1 MSQSYRNSP
10 KNISPFWII
19 AQKKLSFCTKWD
31 KVSKNELI
39 CWCFSLMWRVELVYL
54 HIKRNCVRKN
64 LEDIMIEENII
75 KIYENSFRENWN
87 LPALT
92 DYTDKKTLTYGEFAE
107 RIAML
112 HELYRRCGV
121 KRGEKIALIGKNTSE
136 WITTFIGTI
145 TYGAVIVPILQEF
158 NPNDV
163 QHIVNHSGS
172 VLMFCSNSIWENL
185 DASALRNVRAVIGL
199 DKSDLLAQRTGE
211 AIGNE
216 LTALQKNFY
225 TKYKSGFGRSDVK
238 FADVSNNELMILNY
252 TSGTTGFSKGVMIT
266 GNNIAGNVVFGIKQ
280 KLHYKGSKC
289 LSFLPLAHAYGC
301 AFDLLT
307 PLAVGTHITLLG
319 RIPSPKIMLK
329 ALAEVKPNLI
339 ICVPLILEKIY
350 RKQIVPKISKGF
362 ARWAL
367 AIPLLDRTVYGKIR
381 QTLIEAFGGNF
392 EQVIVGGAPLNKEV
406 EEFLYKIKFP
416 FTVGYGM
423 TECAP
428 LVSYTH
434 WSQFKLH
441 SAGKVLP
448 GIMEAKVLSS
458 DPQNIPGEI
467 YVRGENVM
475 RGYYNNAEATDR
487 VLYDDG
493 WLNTGDMGTMDADGT
508 IYIKGRSK
516 TMILTANGQNVYP
529 EEIESK
535 LNNMPYVMESL
546 IVEREGKIV
555 ALVYPDY
562 EKMDAEGLTREKLPE
577 VMEVVRKDLNKLLAP
592 YEQVTKIQL
601 FANEFEKTP
610 KRSIKRF
617 LYTN

>member
-1 MSQSYRNSP
+1 M
-10 KNISPFWII
+10 K
-19 AQKKLSFCTKWD
+19 
-31 KVSKNELI
+31 
-39 CWCFSLMWRVELVYL
+39 
-54 HIKRNCVRKN
+54 
-64 LEDIMIEENII
+64 ENII
-75 KIYENSFRENWN
+75 KIYENSFKENWN

-92 DYTDKKTLTYGEFAE
+92 DYTEKKTMTYGDFAE
-107 RIAML
+107 KIAML
-112 HELYRRCGV
+112 HELYRRCNI
-121 KRGEKIALIGKNTSE
+121 KRGDKIALIGKNTSE
-136 WITTFIGTI
+136 WITVFMGTI

-158 NPNDV
+158 NPHDV
-163 QHIVNHSGS
+163 QHIVNHSGA
-172 VLMFCSNSIWENL
+172 VLMFSSHSIWENL
-185 DASALRNVRAVIGL
+185 DASALKNVRAVIAVE
-199 DKSDLLAQRTGE
+199 DNKLLAQRTGE
-211 AIGNE
+211 AIGAE
-216 LTALQKNFY
+216 LDNLSKNFY
-225 TKYKSGFGRSDVK
+225 TLHKQVFNRSCLR
-238 FADVSNNELMILNY
+238 FADVSNDELMILNY

-266 GNNIAGNVVFGIKQ
+266 GNNIAGNVVFGMKQ
-280 KLHYKGSKC
+280 NLHYRGSRC

-319 RIPSPKIMLK
+319 KIPSPKIILK
-329 ALAEVKPNLI
+329 SMAEVKPNLI

-350 RKQIVPKISKGF
+350 RKQILPMISKGMM
-362 ARWAL
+362 RWAM
-367 AIPLLDRTVYGKIR
+367 AIPLLDKTIYGKIR
-381 QTLIEAFGGNF
+381 QKLVEAFGGCF

-428 LVSYTH
+428 LVSYTY
-434 WSQFKLH
+434 WKDFKLH
-441 SAGKVLP
+441 SSGKVLP
-448 GIMEAKVLSS
+448 GIMQAKIMSS

-467 YVRGENVM
+467 HVRGENVM
-475 RGYYNNAEATDR
+475 KGYYNNTEATDK

-516 TMILTANGQNVYP
+516 TMILTASGQNVYP

-546 IVEREGKIV
+546 IVERDGKIV
-555 ALVYPDY
+555 GLVYPDY
-562 EKMDAEGLTREKLPE
+562 DKMDTDGMTRDKLPE
-577 VMEVVRKDLNKLLAP
+577 VMDVVRKDLNKLLAP
-592 YEQVTKIQL
+592 YEQVAKIQL

>member
-1 MSQSYRNSP
+1 M
-10 KNISPFWII
+10 
-19 AQKKLSFCTKWD
+19 
-31 KVSKNELI
+31 
-39 CWCFSLMWRVELVYL
+39 
-54 HIKRNCVRKN
+54 IK
-64 LEDIMIEENII
+64 ENII
-75 KIYENSFRENWN
+75 KIYENSFKENWN

-92 DYTDKKTLTYGEFAE
+92 DYTEKKTMTYGDFAE
-107 RIAML
+107 KIAML
-112 HELYRRCGV
+112 HELYRRCNIKHGD
-121 KRGEKIALIGKNTSE
+121 KIALIGKNTSE
-136 WITTFIGTI
+136 WITVFMGTI

-158 NPNDV
+158 NPHDV
-163 QHIVNHSGS
+163 QHIVNHSGA
-172 VLMFCSNSIWENL
+172 VLMFSSHSIWENL
-185 DASALRNVRAVIGL
+185 DAASLRNVRAVIAIE
-199 DKSDLLAQRTGE
+199 DNKLLAQRTGE
-211 AIGNE
+211 TIGTE
-216 LTALQKNFY
+216 LDNLSKNFY
-225 TKYKSGFGRSDVK
+225 ALHKRVFNRSCLR
-238 FADVSNNELMILNY
+238 FAEVSNNELMILNY

-280 KLHYKGSKC
+280 NLHYRGSRC

-319 RIPSPKIMLK
+319 KIPSPKIILK
-329 ALAEVKPNLI
+329 SMAEVKPNLI

-350 RKQIVPKISKGF
+350 RKQILPMISKGMV
-362 ARWAL
+362 RWAL
-367 AIPLLDRTVYGKIR
+367 AVPLLDKTIYGKIR
-381 QTLIEAFGGNF
+381 QKLVDAFGGCF

-428 LVSYTH
+428 LVSYTY
-434 WSQFKLH
+434 WKDFKLH

-458 DPQNIPGEI
+458 DPKNVPGEI
-467 YVRGENVM
+467 WVRGENVM
-475 RGYYNNAEATDR
+475 KGYYNNTEATDR

-493 WLNTGDMGTMDADGT
+493 WLNTGDMGTMDEDGT

-516 TMILTANGQNVYP
+516 TMILTASGQNVYP

-555 ALVYPDY
+555 GLVYPDY
-562 EKMDAEGLTREKLPE
+562 DKMDADGMTRDKLPE

-592 YEQVTKIQL
+592 YEQVAKIQL

>member
-1 MSQSYRNSP
+1 M
-10 KNISPFWII
+10 
-19 AQKKLSFCTKWD
+19 
-31 KVSKNELI
+31 
-39 CWCFSLMWRVELVYL
+39 
-54 HIKRNCVRKN
+54 IK
-64 LEDIMIEENII
+64 ENII
-75 KIYENSFRENWN
+75 KIYENSFKENWN

-92 DYTDKKTLTYGEFAE
+92 DYSSRKTITYGDFAE

-112 HELYRRCGV
+112 HELYRRCNI
-121 KRGEKIALIGKNTSE
+121 KRGDKIALIGKNTSD
-136 WITTFIGTI
+136 WITIFIGTI

-172 VLMFCSNSIWENL
+172 VLLFSSYSIWENL
-185 DASALRNVRAVIGL
+185 DASALKNVRGVISL
-199 DKSDLLAQRTGE
+199 DDHKILAQRTGE
-211 AIGNE
+211 NISKE
-216 LTALQKNFY
+216 LDNLSRNFY
-225 TKYKSGFGRSDVK
+225 ALYKTVFNRSCVR
-238 FADVSNNELMILNY
+238 FADVSNQEVMIINY

-280 KLHYKGSKC
+280 NLHYKGSRC

-319 RIPSPKIMLK
+319 KIPSPKIILK
-329 ALAEVKPNLI
+329 AMAEVKPNLI

-350 RKQIVPKISKGF
+350 RKQIVPLISTGM

-367 AIPLLDRTVYGKIR
+367 AVPLLDRTIYGKIR
-381 QTLIEAFGGNF
+381 QKLVDAFGGCF

-428 LVSYTH
+428 LVSYAH
-434 WSQFKLH
+434 WKSFKLH
-441 SAGKVLP
+441 SAGRVLP
-448 GIMEAKVLSS
+448 GIMEAKVLSP
-458 DPQNIPGEI
+458 DPQNVPGEI
-467 YVRGENVM
+467 LIKGENVM
-475 RGYYNNAEATDR
+475 KGYYNNTEATDR

-493 WLNTGDMGTMDADGT
+493 WLNTGDMGTIDPDGT

-555 ALVYPDY
+555 GLVYPDY
-562 EKMDAEGLTREKLPE
+562 DKMDSDGMTRDKLPE
-577 VMEVVRKDLNKLLAP
+577 VMEVIRKDLNKLLAP
-592 YEQVTKIQL
+592 YEQVTRIQL

>member
-1 MSQSYRNSP
+1 
-10 KNISPFWII
+10 
-19 AQKKLSFCTKWD
+19 
-31 KVSKNELI
+31 
-39 CWCFSLMWRVELVYL
+39 
-54 HIKRNCVRKN
+54 
-64 LEDIMIEENII
+64 MIEENII
-75 KIYENSFRENWN
+75 KIYENSFKENWN

-92 DYTDKKTLTYGEFAE
+92 DYSEKKTMTYGDFAE
-107 RIAML
+107 KIAML
-112 HELYRRCGV
+112 HEFYRRCNV
-121 KRGEKIALIGKNTSE
+121 KRGDKIALIGKNTSE
-136 WITTFIGTI
+136 WITIFMGTI

-172 VLMFCSNSIWENL
+172 VLMFSSHSIWENL
-185 DASALRNVRAVIGL
+185 DASALRNIRAVIAL
-199 DKSDLLAQRTGE
+199 EDDALLAQRTGE
-211 AIGNE
+211 TIGVE
-216 LTALQKNFY
+216 LTNMRKNFFA
-225 TKYKSGFGRSDVK
+225 KYKSGFSRSCVK
-238 FADVSNNELMILNY
+238 FADVSNRELMVLNY

-266 GNNIAGNVVFGIKQ
+266 GNNIAGNVTFGIQ
-280 KLHYKGSKC
+280 QNLHYKGSRC

-307 PLAVGTHITLLG
+307 PLAIGTHITLLG
-319 RIPSPKIMLK
+319 KIPSPKIILK
-329 ALAEVKPNLI
+329 AMAEVKPNLI
-339 ICVPLILEKIY
+339 ISVPLILEKIY
-350 RKQIVPKISKGF
+350 RKQIVPMLSKGMM
-362 ARWAL
+362 RWAL
-367 AIPLLDRTVYGKIR
+367 AIPLLDRTIYGKIR
-381 QTLIEAFGGNF
+381 QKLVDAFGGCF
-392 EQVIVGGAPLNKEV
+392 EEIIIGGAPLNKEV
-406 EEFLYKIKFP
+406 EEFLHKIKFP

-434 WSQFKLH
+434 WKEFKLH

-458 DPQNIPGEI
+458 DPKNVPGEI
-467 YVRGENVM
+467 LVRGENVM
-475 RGYYNNAEATDR
+475 MGYYNNTEATDR

-493 WLNTGDMGTMDADGT
+493 WLNTGDMGTMDEDGT

-562 EKMDAEGLTREKLPE
+562 EKMDGDGLTRDKLPE

>member
-1 MSQSYRNSP
+1 M
-10 KNISPFWII
+10 
-19 AQKKLSFCTKWD
+19 
-31 KVSKNELI
+31 
-39 CWCFSLMWRVELVYL
+39 LV
-54 HIKRNCVRKN
+54 HK
-64 LEDIMIEENII
+64 EDIMIEENII
-75 KIYENSFRENWN
+75 KIYENSFKENWN

-92 DYTDKKTLTYGEFAE
+92 DYSEKRTMTYGDFAE
-107 RIAML
+107 KIAML
-112 HELYRRCGV
+112 HEFYRRCNI
-121 KRGEKIALIGKNTSE
+121 KRGDKIALIGKNTGE
-136 WITTFIGTI
+136 WIVVFIGTI
-145 TYGAVIVPILQEF
+145 TYGAIIVPILQEF
-158 NPNDV
+158 NPHDV
-163 QHIVNHSGS
+163 QHIVNHSGA
-172 VLMFCSNSIWENL
+172 VMMFSSHSIWENL
-185 DASALRNVRAVIGL
+185 DAATLRNVRGVIAL
-199 DKSDLLAQRTGE
+199 EDNTLLAQRTGE
-211 AIGNE
+211 SIGTE
-216 LTALQKNFY
+216 LTNMQKNFFA
-225 TKYKSGFGRSDVK
+225 KYKQGFTRSSIK
-238 FADVSNNELMILNY
+238 FADVHNREVMIINY

-266 GNNIAGNVVFGIKQ
+266 GNNIAGNVVFGMKQ
-280 KLHYKGSKC
+280 NLHYKGSRC

-319 RIPSPKIMLK
+319 KIPSPKIIMK
-329 ALAEVKPNLI
+329 AMAEVKPSLI

-350 RKQIVPKISKGF
+350 RKQIVPMISKGML
-362 ARWAL
+362 RWAL
-367 AIPLLDRTVYGKIR
+367 AIPLLDKTIYGKIR
-381 QTLIEAFGGNF
+381 QKLVDAFGGCF

-434 WSQFKLH
+434 WKSFKLH
-441 SAGKVLP
+441 SAGKILP
-448 GIMEAKVLSS
+448 GIMEVKILSD

-467 YVRGENVM
+467 LVKGENVM
-475 RGYYNNAEATDR
+475 KGYYNNTEATDR

-493 WLNTGDMGTMDADGT
+493 WLNTGDMGTVDKDGT

-546 IVEREGKIV
+546 VVERDGKLV
-555 ALVYPDY
+555 GLVYPDY
-562 EKMDAEGLTREKLPE
+562 DKMDAEGMTRDKLPE
-577 VMEVVRKDLNKLLAP
+577 VMEVVRKELNKYLAP
-592 YEQVTKIQL
+592 YEQVTRIQL

>member
-1 MSQSYRNSP
+1 
-10 KNISPFWII
+10 
-19 AQKKLSFCTKWD
+19 
-31 KVSKNELI
+31 
-39 CWCFSLMWRVELVYL
+39 
-54 HIKRNCVRKN
+54 
-64 LEDIMIEENII
+64 MIEQNII
-75 KIYENSFRENWN
+75 KIYENSFKENWN

-92 DYTDKKTLTYGEFAE
+92 DYSGNKTMTYGDFAE
-107 RIAML
+107 KIAML
-112 HELYRRCGV
+112 HELYRRCNV
-121 KRGEKIALIGKNTSE
+121 KRGDKIALIGKNTSE
-136 WITTFIGTI
+136 WITVFIGTI
-145 TYGAVIVPILQEF
+145 TYGAIIVPILQEF

-163 QHIVNHSGS
+163 QHIVNHSGA
-172 VLMFCSNSIWENL
+172 VMMFSSHSIWENL
-185 DASALRNVRAVIGL
+185 DASALRNVRSVIAL
-199 DKSDLLAQRTGE
+199 EDHKILAQRTGE
-211 AIGNE
+211 NISAE
-216 LTALQKNFY
+216 LDNLTKNFNAL
-225 TKYKSGFGRSDVK
+225 YKNVFNRNCLR
-238 FADVSNNELMILNY
+238 FADVDNSEVMIINY
-252 TSGTTGFSKGVMIT
+252 TSGTTGFSKGVMLT
-266 GNNIAGNVVFGIKQ
+266 GNNIAGNVVFGMQ
-280 KLHYKGSKC
+280 QNLHYKGSRC

-319 RIPSPKIMLK
+319 KIPSPKIIMK
-329 ALAEVKPNLI
+329 AMAEVKPNLI

-350 RKQIVPKISKGF
+350 RKQIVPMISTGMM
-362 ARWAL
+362 RWAL
-367 AIPLLDRTVYGKIR
+367 AIPLLDKTIYAKIR
-381 QTLIEAFGGNF
+381 QKLVEAFGGCF

-434 WSQFKLH
+434 WKSFKLH
-441 SAGKVLP
+441 SAGRILP
-448 GIMEAKVLSS
+448 GIMEAKIISPDS
-458 DPQNIPGEI
+458 ENIPGEI
-467 YVRGENVM
+467 HLRGENVM
-475 RGYYNNAEATDR
+475 KGYYKNTEATDK

-493 WLNTGDMGTMDADGT
+493 WLNTGDMGTIDKDGT

-546 IVEREGKIV
+546 VVERDGKLV

-562 EKMDAEGLTREKLPE
+562 EKMDSDGLTRDKLPE
-577 VMEVVRKDLNKLLAP
+577 TMEEVRKDLNKLLAP

-601 FANEFEKTP
+601 TPNEFEKTP

>member
-1 MSQSYRNSP
+1 
-10 KNISPFWII
+10 
-19 AQKKLSFCTKWD
+19 
-31 KVSKNELI
+31 
-39 CWCFSLMWRVELVYL
+39 
-54 HIKRNCVRKN
+54 
-64 LEDIMIEENII
+64 MIEENII
-75 KIYENSFRENWN
+75 KIYENSFKDNWT

-92 DYTDKKTLTYGEFAE
+92 DYSDKKTMTYGDFAE

-112 HELYRRCGV
+112 HELYFRCGV
-121 KRGEKIALIGKNTSE
+121 KKGDKIALIGKNTSE
-136 WITTFIGTI
+136 WITVFIGTI

-163 QHIVNHSGS
+163 QHIINHSGS
-172 VLMFCSNSIWENL
+172 VMMFCTHSIWEHL
-185 DASALRNVRAVIGL
+185 DAKSLRNVRAVVAL
-199 DKSDLLAQRTGE
+199 DDSTLLAQRTNE
-211 AIGNE
+211 KIGNE
-216 LTALQKNFY
+216 LSSLKKNFY
-225 TKYKSGFGRSDVK
+225 AKYKSGYSRSDVK
-238 FADVSNNELMILNY
+238 FANVSNKELMILNY

-280 KLHYKGSKC
+280 HLHYKGSKC

-350 RKQIVPKISKGF
+350 RKQIVPKISTGL
-362 ARWAL
+362 ARWVL
-367 AIPLLDRTVYGKIR
+367 AIPLLDRTVHNKIR
-381 QTLIEAFGGNF
+381 QTLIDAFGGEF

-406 EEFLYKIKFP
+406 EEFLHKIKFP

-434 WSQFKLH
+434 WKEFKLH

-448 GIMEAKVLSS
+448 GIMEVKVLSN
-458 DPQNIPGEI
+458 DPANIPGEI

-475 RGYYNNAEATDR
+475 MGYYNNQDATDR
-487 VLYDDG
+487 VLYEDG
-493 WLNTGDMGTMDADGT
+493 WLNTGDMGTIDPDGT

-535 LNNMPYVMESL
+535 LNNMPFVLESL

-562 EKMDAEGLTREKLPE
+562 EKMDAEGMTRDQLPE
-577 VMEVVRKDLNKLLAP
+577 VMEGIRKELNKLLAP
-592 YEQVTKIQL
+592 YEQVTKIIL
-601 FANEFEKTP
+601 SPNEFEKTP

>member
-1 MSQSYRNSP
+1 
-10 KNISPFWII
+10 
-19 AQKKLSFCTKWD
+19 
-31 KVSKNELI
+31 
-39 CWCFSLMWRVELVYL
+39 
-54 HIKRNCVRKN
+54 
-64 LEDIMIEENII
+64 MIEENII
-75 KIYENSFRENWN
+75 KIYENSLKENWN

-92 DYTDKKTLTYGEFAE
+92 DYTEKKTITYGDFAE
-107 RIAML
+107 KIAIL
-112 HELYRRCGV
+112 HELYRRCNIKKGD
-121 KRGEKIALIGKNTSE
+121 KIALIGKNTSD
-136 WITTFIGTI
+136 WITVFMGTI
-145 TYGAVIVPILQEF
+145 TYGAIIVPILQEF

-163 QHIVNHSGS
+163 QHIINHSGS
-172 VLMFCSNSIWENL
+172 VMLFASNYIWDNL
-185 DASALRNVRAVIGL
+185 DESALKNVRGVISLESG
-199 DKSDLLAQRTGE
+199 KLLAQRTGE
-211 AIGNE
+211 KISGE
-216 LTALQKNFY
+216 LDNLRKNFNALH
-225 TKYKSGFGRSDVK
+225 KNVFNRNCLR
-238 FADVSNNELMILNY
+238 FAEVDNSEVMIINY
-252 TSGTTGFSKGVMIT
+252 TSGTTGFSKGVMLT
-266 GNNIAGNVVFGIKQ
+266 GNNIAGNVVFGMKQ
-280 KLHYKGSKC
+280 NLHYKGSRC

-319 RIPSPKIMLK
+319 KIPSPMIIMK
-329 ALAEVKPNLI
+329 AMAEVKPSLI

-350 RKQIVPKISKGF
+350 RKQIVPMISKGMM
-362 ARWAL
+362 RWAL
-367 AIPLLDRTVYGKIR
+367 QIPLLDMTIYSKIR
-381 QTLIEAFGGNF
+381 QKLVEAFGGCF

-434 WSQFKLH
+434 WKSFKLH
-441 SAGKVLP
+441 SAGRVLP
-448 GIMEAKVLSS
+448 GIMEAKVISP
-458 DPQNIPGEI
+458 DPKNIPGEI
-467 YVRGENVM
+467 HLRGENVM
-475 RGYYNNAEATDR
+475 KGYYKNTEATDK

-493 WLNTGDMGTMDADGT
+493 WLNTGDMGTIDEDGT

-516 TMILTANGQNVYP
+516 TMILTSNGQNVYP

-562 EKMDAEGLTREKLPE
+562 EKMDREGLTRDKLPE
-577 VMEVVRKDLNKLLAP
+577 IMEENRKDLNKLLAP

-601 FANEFEKTP
+601 NPNEFEKTP

>member
-1 MSQSYRNSP
+1 
-10 KNISPFWII
+10 
-19 AQKKLSFCTKWD
+19 
-31 KVSKNELI
+31 
-39 CWCFSLMWRVELVYL
+39 
-54 HIKRNCVRKN
+54 
-64 LEDIMIEENII
+64 MIEQNII
-75 KIYENSFRENWN
+75 KIYENSFKENWN

-92 DYTDKKTLTYGEFAE
+92 DYSGNKTMTYGDFAE
-107 RIAML
+107 KIAML
-112 HELYRRCGV
+112 HEFYRRCNV
-121 KRGEKIALIGKNTSE
+121 KRGDKIALIGKNTSE
-136 WITTFIGTI
+136 WITVFIGTI
-145 TYGAVIVPILQEF
+145 TYGAIIVPILQEF

-163 QHIVNHSGS
+163 QHIVNHSGA
-172 VLMFCSNSIWENL
+172 VMMFSSHSIWENL
-185 DASALRNVRAVIGL
+185 DASALRNVRFVIAL
-199 DKSDLLAQRTGE
+199 EDHKILAQRTGE
-211 AIGNE
+211 NISAE
-216 LTALQKNFY
+216 LDNLTKNFNAL
-225 TKYKSGFGRSDVK
+225 YKNVFNRNCLR
-238 FADVSNNELMILNY
+238 FADVDNSEVMIINY
-252 TSGTTGFSKGVMIT
+252 TSGTTGFSKGVMLT
-266 GNNIAGNVVFGIKQ
+266 GNNIAGNVVFGMQ
-280 KLHYKGSKC
+280 QNLHYKGSRC

-319 RIPSPKIMLK
+319 KIPSPKIIMK
-329 ALAEVKPNLI
+329 AMAEVKPNLI

-350 RKQIVPKISKGF
+350 RKQIVPMISTGMM
-362 ARWAL
+362 RWAL
-367 AIPLLDRTVYGKIR
+367 AIPLLDKTIYAKIR
-381 QTLIEAFGGNF
+381 QKLVEAFGGCF

-434 WSQFKLH
+434 WKSFKLH
-441 SAGKVLP
+441 SAGRILP
-448 GIMEAKVLSS
+448 GIMEAKIISP
-458 DPQNIPGEI
+458 DPENIPGEI
-467 YVRGENVM
+467 HLRGENVM
-475 RGYYNNAEATDR
+475 KGYYKNTEATDK

-493 WLNTGDMGTMDADGT
+493 WLNTGDMGTIDKDGT

-546 IVEREGKIV
+546 VVERDGKLV

-562 EKMDAEGLTREKLPE
+562 EKMDSDGLTRDKLPE
-577 VMEVVRKDLNKLLAP
+577 TMEEVRKDLNKLLAP

-601 FANEFEKTP
+601 TPNEFEKTP

>member
-1 MSQSYRNSP
+1 
-10 KNISPFWII
+10 
-19 AQKKLSFCTKWD
+19 
-31 KVSKNELI
+31 
-39 CWCFSLMWRVELVYL
+39 
-54 HIKRNCVRKN
+54 
-64 LEDIMIEENII
+64 MIEQNII
-75 KIYENSFRENWN
+75 KIYENSFKENWN

-92 DYTDKKTLTYGEFAE
+92 DYSGNKTMTYGDFAE
-107 RIAML
+107 KIAML
-112 HELYRRCGV
+112 HELYRRCNV
-121 KRGEKIALIGKNTSE
+121 KRGDKIALIGKNTSE
-136 WITTFIGTI
+136 WITVFMGTI
-145 TYGAVIVPILQEF
+145 TYGAIIVPILQEF

-163 QHIVNHSGS
+163 QHIVNHSGA
-172 VLMFCSNSIWENL
+172 VMMFSSHSIWENL
-185 DASALRNVRAVIGL
+185 DASALKNVRSVIAL
-199 DKSDLLAQRTGE
+199 EDHKILAQRTGE
-211 AIGNE
+211 NISAE
-216 LTALQKNFY
+216 LDNLTKNFNAL
-225 TKYKSGFGRSDVK
+225 YKNVFNRNCLR
-238 FADVSNNELMILNY
+238 FADVDNSEVMIINY
-252 TSGTTGFSKGVMIT
+252 TSGTTGFSKGVMLT
-266 GNNIAGNVVFGIKQ
+266 GNNIAGNVVFGMQ
-280 KLHYKGSKC
+280 QNLHYKGSRC

-319 RIPSPKIMLK
+319 KIPSPKIIMK
-329 ALAEVKPNLI
+329 AMAEVKPNLI

-350 RKQIVPKISKGF
+350 RKQIVPMISTGMM
-362 ARWAL
+362 RWAL
-367 AIPLLDRTVYGKIR
+367 AIPLLDKTIYAKIR
-381 QTLIEAFGGNF
+381 QKLVEAFGGCF

-434 WSQFKLH
+434 WKSFKLH
-441 SAGKVLP
+441 SAGRILP
-448 GIMEAKVLSS
+448 GIMEAKILSP
-458 DPQNIPGEI
+458 DPENIPGEI
-467 YVRGENVM
+467 HLRGENVM
-475 RGYYNNAEATDR
+475 KGYYKNTEATDK

-493 WLNTGDMGTMDADGT
+493 WLNTGDMGTIDKDGT

-516 TMILTANGQNVYP
+516 TMILTANGQNLYP

-546 IVEREGKIV
+546 VVERDGKLV

-562 EKMDAEGLTREKLPE
+562 EKMDGDGLTRDKLPE
-577 VMEVVRKDLNKLLAP
+577 TMEEVRKDLNKLLAP

-601 FANEFEKTP
+601 TPNEFEKTP

>member
-1 MSQSYRNSP
+1 MM
-10 KNISPFWII
+10 K
-19 AQKKLSFCTKWD
+19 
-31 KVSKNELI
+31 
-39 CWCFSLMWRVELVYL
+39 
-54 HIKRNCVRKN
+54 
-64 LEDIMIEENII
+64 ENII
-75 KIYENSFRENWN
+75 KIYENSFKENWN

-92 DYTDKKTLTYGEFAE
+92 DYTEKKTMTYGDFAE
-107 RIAML
+107 KIAML
-112 HELYRRCGV
+112 HELYRRCNI
-121 KRGEKIALIGKNTSE
+121 KRGDKIALIGKNTSE
-136 WITTFIGTI
+136 WITVFMGTI

-158 NPNDV
+158 NPHDV
-163 QHIVNHSGS
+163 QHIVNHSGA
-172 VLMFCSNSIWENL
+172 VLMFSSHSIWENL
-185 DASALRNVRAVIGL
+185 DASALKNVRAVIAVE
-199 DKSDLLAQRTGE
+199 DNKLLAQRTGE
-211 AIGNE
+211 AIGTE
-216 LTALQKNFY
+216 LDNLSKNFY
-225 TKYKSGFGRSDVK
+225 TLHKQVFNRSCLR
-238 FADVSNNELMILNY
+238 FADVGNDELMILNY

-266 GNNIAGNVVFGIKQ
+266 GNNIAGNVIFGMKQ
-280 KLHYKGSKC
+280 NLHYKGSRC

-319 RIPSPKIMLK
+319 KIPSPKIILK
-329 ALAEVKPNLI
+329 SMAEVKPNLI

-350 RKQIVPKISKGF
+350 RKQILPMISKGMM
-362 ARWAL
+362 RWAM
-367 AIPLLDRTVYGKIR
+367 AIPLLDKTIYGKIR
-381 QTLIEAFGGNF
+381 QKLVEAFGGCF

-428 LVSYTH
+428 LVSYTY
-434 WSQFKLH
+434 WKDFKLH
-441 SAGKVLP
+441 SSGKVLP
-448 GIMEAKVLSS
+448 GIMQAKIMSS

-467 YVRGENVM
+467 HVRGENVM
-475 RGYYNNAEATDR
+475 KGYYNNTEATDK

-516 TMILTANGQNVYP
+516 TMILTASGQNVYP

-546 IVEREGKIV
+546 IVERDGKIV
-555 ALVYPDY
+555 GLVYPDY
-562 EKMDAEGLTREKLPE
+562 DKMDTDGMTRDKLPE

-592 YEQVTKIQL
+592 YEQVAKIQL

>member
-1 MSQSYRNSP
+1 MM
-10 KNISPFWII
+10 K
-19 AQKKLSFCTKWD
+19 
-31 KVSKNELI
+31 
-39 CWCFSLMWRVELVYL
+39 
-54 HIKRNCVRKN
+54 
-64 LEDIMIEENII
+64 ENII
-75 KIYENSFRENWN
+75 KIYENSFKENWN

-92 DYTDKKTLTYGEFAE
+92 DYTEKKTMTYGDFAE
-107 RIAML
+107 KIAML
-112 HELYRRCGV
+112 HELYRRCNI
-121 KRGEKIALIGKNTSE
+121 KRGDKIALIGKNTSE
-136 WITTFIGTI
+136 WITVFMGTI

-158 NPNDV
+158 NPHDV
-163 QHIVNHSGS
+163 QHIVNHSGA
-172 VLMFCSNSIWENL
+172 VLMFSSHSIWENL
-185 DASALRNVRAVIGL
+185 DASALKNVRAVIAVE
-199 DKSDLLAQRTGE
+199 DNKLLAQRTGE
-211 AIGNE
+211 AIGTE
-216 LTALQKNFY
+216 LDNLSKNFY
-225 TKYKSGFGRSDVK
+225 TLHKQVFNRNCLR
-238 FADVSNNELMILNY
+238 FADVGNDELMILNY

-266 GNNIAGNVVFGIKQ
+266 GNNIAGNVVFGMKQ
-280 KLHYKGSKC
+280 NLHYKGSRC

-319 RIPSPKIMLK
+319 KIPSPKIILK
-329 ALAEVKPNLI
+329 SMAEVKPNLI

-350 RKQIVPKISKGF
+350 RKQILPMISKGMM
-362 ARWAL
+362 RWAM
-367 AIPLLDRTVYGKIR
+367 AIPLLDKTIYGKIR
-381 QTLIEAFGGNF
+381 QKLVEAFGGCF

-428 LVSYTH
+428 LVSYTY
-434 WSQFKLH
+434 WKDFKLH
-441 SAGKVLP
+441 SSGKVLP
-448 GIMEAKVLSS
+448 GIMQAKIMSS

-467 YVRGENVM
+467 HVRGENVM
-475 RGYYNNAEATDR
+475 KGYYNNTEATDK

-516 TMILTANGQNVYP
+516 TMILTASGQNVYP

-546 IVEREGKIV
+546 IVERDGKIV
-555 ALVYPDY
+555 GLVYPDY
-562 EKMDAEGLTREKLPE
+562 DKMDTDGMTRDKLPE
-577 VMEVVRKDLNKLLAP
+577 VMEEVRKDLNKLLAP
-592 YEQVTKIQL
+592 YEQVAKIQL